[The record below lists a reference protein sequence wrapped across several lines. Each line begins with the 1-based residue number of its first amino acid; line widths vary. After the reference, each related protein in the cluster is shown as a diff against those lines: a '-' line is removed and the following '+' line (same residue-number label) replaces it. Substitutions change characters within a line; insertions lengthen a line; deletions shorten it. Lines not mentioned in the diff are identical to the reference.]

1 MRAADTGPE
10 SAGHPGAAP
19 PHLASGG
26 NGAGAAPTAGTIG
39 HGRTHIDP
47 TSDGG
52 AYDGR
57 THDGGT
63 HDGRTQGSRTHD
75 GRPARG
81 PGHRRGRRGRRRAAD
96 PGPSRL
102 RRTAFGTAGLLC
114 LVLGVSL
121 ALSGRETPMVRI
133 EASGHG
139 SSTADALPAA
149 PAGGTTGPTG
159 GPATTAAKPVPPS
172 PPTRLLIPSAG
183 VDAPVTDLGLNAD
196 GTVQVPPADR
206 GDEVGWYRNGPTPG
220 ETGPA
225 VLIGHYDTV
234 HGPAVFRQL
243 PKLRPGELVRVRR
256 ADGSTVDF
264 KVRTLLQAAKDGFP
278 TEQVYGNTPA
288 PALRLITCGG
298 QIGSDGH
305 WTDNIIVLADPA

>member
-1 MRAADTGPE
+1 MVGTDSRGRRHRG
-10 SAGHPGAAP
+10 GH
-19 PHLASGG
+19 
-26 NGAGAAPTAGTIG
+26 
-39 HGRTHIDP
+39 
-47 TSDGG
+47 
-52 AYDGR
+52 
-57 THDGGT
+57 
-63 HDGRTQGSRTHD
+63 
-75 GRPARG
+75 RG
-81 PGHRRGRRGRRRAAD
+81 GHRREAQRADRPDQRSDRPGRRRGRRRAATA
-96 PGPSRL
+96 GPSAL
-102 RRTAFGTAGLLC
+102 RRTVFGTAGLLC
-114 LVLGVSL
+114 LVLGTSL
-121 ALSGRETPMVRI
+121 ALSGRQTPVVRI

-139 SSTADALPAA
+139 SATDTPPAA
-149 PAGGTTGPTG
+149 PPT
-159 GPATTAAKPVPPS
+159 ATTTTPAAAAPKPLPAS
-172 PPTRLLIPSAG
+172 PPTRLLIPGAG

-243 PKLRPGELVRVRR
+243 PKLRPGELIRVRR

-278 TEQVYGNTPA
+278 TEQVYGDTPA

-298 QIGSDGH
+298 RIGSDGH

>member
-1 MRAADTGPE
+1 VGTE
-10 SAGHPGAAP
+10 SRGRGH
-19 PHLASGG
+19 HL
-26 NGAGAAPTAGTIG
+26 
-39 HGRTHIDP
+39 
-47 TSDGG
+47 
-52 AYDGR
+52 
-57 THDGGT
+57 
-63 HDGRTQGSRTHD
+63 
-75 GRPARG
+75 
-81 PGHRRGRRGRRRAAD
+81 GHRREDQRSDRPDRRTERPGRRRGRRRAASA
-96 PGPSRL
+96 GPSAL

-114 LVLGVSL
+114 LVLGTSL
-121 ALSGRETPMVRI
+121 ALSGRQTPVVRI

-139 SSTADALPAA
+139 SATDTPPTAPAA
-149 PAGGTTGPTG
+149 ATT
-159 GPATTAAKPVPPS
+159 PATTTLATTTPAAAPKPLPAS
-172 PPTRLLIPSAG
+172 PPTRLLIPDAG

-243 PKLRPGELVRVRR
+243 PKLRPGTLVRVRR

-278 TEQVYGNTPA
+278 TEQVYGDTPA

-298 QIGSDGH
+298 RIGSDGH

>member
-10 SAGHPGAAP
+10 SAGHPGAVP
-19 PHLASGG
+19 PHLARRGS
-26 NGAGAAPTAGTIG
+26 GAGAAPAVGTGSHRDVGAG
-39 HGRTHIDP
+39 
-47 TSDGG
+47 
-52 AYDGR
+52 
-57 THDGGT
+57 
-63 HDGRTQGSRTHD
+63 Q
-75 GRPARG
+75 ARG
-81 PGHRRGRRGRRRAAD
+81 RGHARGRRRAAR
-96 PGPSRL
+96 PGPSAL
-102 RRTAFGTAGLLC
+102 RRTAFGAAGLLC
-114 LVLGVSL
+114 VVLGTSL
-121 ALSGRETPMVRI
+121 ALSGRDTPVVRI
-133 EASGHG
+133 ETSGHG
-139 SSTADALPAA
+139 TADTPPAA
-149 PAGGTTGPTG
+149 PATGAASAPTSAVPG
-159 GPATTAAKPVPPS
+159 APKPFAPS

-183 VDAPVTDLGLNAD
+183 VDAPVTDLGLNSD

-243 PKLRPGELVRVRR
+243 PKLQPGELIRVRR

-278 TEQVYGNTPA
+278 TEQVYGDTPA

-298 QIGSDGH
+298 RIGSDGH
-305 WTDNIIVLADPA
+305 WTDNIIVLADLA